1 MHNARFRLTTAIA
14 GATMC
19 VFAVT
24 ASGQTT
30 PTTTGTTT
38 GTQTPTAGTTTPA
51 TTGTAGTSTNAGGYN
66 GTAATPAGTDQTI
79 GGTTTGTTTTG
90 TTTTTTDG
98 TLAPIDNTSVDNGNN
113 RGFPW
118 GILGLLG
125 LLGLFK
131 GRSTEVRR
139 DTYATTTPGARTT
152 TVGTGTAYD
161 DRTATPRAA
170 SGVSTTGGTGTGT
183 GTGGSGTMGDP
194 GSRR

>member
-38 GTQTPTAGTTTPA
+38 GTQTPTAGTTTGAP
-51 TTGTAGTSTNAGGYN
+51 TGTAGTPTDAGTYN

-79 GGTTTGTTTTG
+79 GTTGTTTTG

-98 TLAPIDNTSVDNGNN
+98 TVTPIDNTSVDNGNG

-118 GILGLLG
+118 GLLGLLG

-170 SGVSTTGGTGTGT
+170 SGVGTTGTGT
-183 GTGGSGTMGDP
+183 GTSGTGSGTMGDP

>member
-1 MHNARFRLTTAIA
+1 MHNARFRLTSAIA

-19 VFAVT
+19 VFAVA

-38 GTQTPTAGTTTPA
+38 GTQTPTAGTTTPT
-51 TTGTAGTSTNAGGYN
+51 TTGAAGTSTNGTYN

-118 GILGLLG
+118 GLLGLLG

-170 SGVSTTGGTGTGT
+170 SGIGTTGTGT
-183 GTGGSGTMGDP
+183 GTSGTGSGTMGDP